1 MVAGNCKKKKADNGG
16 FDMSKKVM
24 KNMEF
29 LMKELHKEWE
39 RSGITKATVII
50 QQEEVE
56 AVNQVLIKKIAVQQ
70 EGLENDTMTFAQS
83 IRFSKESYVLLR
95 MIKKIKA
102 KEDKMNSKSEG
113 NELYVPM
120 DKDELALYKTM
131 FVPKLKK

>member
-1 MVAGNCKKKKADNGG
+1 
-16 FDMSKKVM
+16 MSKEVM

-56 AVNQVLIKKIAVQQ
+56 PVNQVLIKKIAVQQ

-83 IRFSKESYVLLR
+83 IRLSKESYVLLR

>member
-1 MVAGNCKKKKADNGG
+1 
-16 FDMSKKVM
+16 MSKEVM

-83 IRFSKESYVLLR
+83 IRLSKESYVLLR

-131 FVPKLKK
+131 FVPKLKKVII

>member
-1 MVAGNCKKKKADNGG
+1 MKTEAAW
-16 FDMSKKVM
+16 FDEVMNIYSDDQQLIKEVLSKEVM

-70 EGLENDTMTFAQS
+70 
-83 IRFSKESYVLLR
+83 
-95 MIKKIKA
+95 
-102 KEDKMNSKSEG
+102 
-113 NELYVPM
+113 
-120 DKDELALYKTM
+120 
-131 FVPKLKK
+131 

>member
-1 MVAGNCKKKKADNGG
+1 
-16 FDMSKKVM
+16 MSKEVM

-39 RSGITKATVII
+39 RSGITKTTVII

-83 IRFSKESYVLLR
+83 IRLSKESYVLLR

-120 DKDELALYKTM
+120 DKDELALYKIM
-131 FVPKLKK
+131 FVPKLKKVII

>member
-1 MVAGNCKKKKADNGG
+1 
-16 FDMSKKVM
+16 MSKEVM

-83 IRFSKESYVLLR
+83 IRLSKESYVLLR

-120 DKDELALYKTM
+120 DKDELALYKIM
-131 FVPKLKK
+131 FVPKLKKVII

>member
-1 MVAGNCKKKKADNGG
+1 MED
-16 FDMSKKVM
+16 FDMSKEVM

-83 IRFSKESYVLLR
+83 IRLSKESYVLLR